1 MRKQLMSACRLDGL
15 PGTPVMKKKP
25 GMASTPAPMTAF
37 KPSSFGPSSAMRPS
51 SFGASATPDRKP
63 QHAQISG
70 LGAASSSSDLN
81 GGSSQAGPSRLPQF
95 DTPSTASIPAVR
107 FEDRP
112 NPREIVETL
121 NGDLPSLVGY
131 ASTSSTS
138 RVALSSN
145 VDPRKY
151 NYRYMFE
158 KISERANGK
167 Q

>member
-1 MRKQLMSACRLDGL
+1 
-15 PGTPVMKKKP
+15 MKKKP
-25 GMASTPAPMTAF
+25 GMTSTPVATTAF

-51 SFGASATPDRKP
+51 SFDACATPDRKP
-63 QHAQISG
+63 QRAQGSA
-70 LGAASSSSDLN
+70 LGASSSSSDLN
-81 GGSSQAGPSRLPQF
+81 GGSSQAGPSRPPQF